1 MCGKLC
7 FSIIVICLAESA
19 VLGNPLSCHS
29 DNKSFYPYIGT
40 KTPYSYVYND
50 TGGTMTL
57 TNCEPTQV
65 WMLIRHGTRY
75 PGESTIAQILNLT
88 HIRDYIITNTVFETC
103 ASRYEK
109 MDLKNWKPYPE
120 LVPGKGKYLAI
131 QGEKDLASLAE
142 RIRAKLPMLFDWNV
156 TKSFKLYSNCTSWKS
171 RGINKEVKAFI
182 NGPEMTKVLA
192 NVSQRLG
199 LLNISKEDIFLF
211 YDACRF
217 ERTLDLDK
225 PSPWCYVFTDDE
237 MRVLEYEEDLFYYY
251 NSGPGEEIN
260 SQLGCYLIR
269 DMIDHF
275 TKLEVNGDEPKG
287 VFYFTHS
294 QMMTLFFTA
303 MGFAQNPVS
312 LTATNF
318 RDMDYRNWRISQL
331 VPFAANFAAVLHRC
345 NSSDAPF
352 KVAFYLNENPLTIE
366 GCKNGVCDWVQLKK
380 KLGAI
385 AANCSMEVCKK
396 KLSGDFHCIM
406 SALLVL
412 LVASFLASPSVHVL
426 ARDVDFCFADEDDP
440 YLYMATKTAYHFVHG
455 GKTRFQT
462 LPNCRPV
469 QIWMLAT
476 HGTRCPTV
484 QEIDKIV
491 SLTELKEQILQNHEE
506 RKEGHMCNRDLDN
519 LRRWRP
525 DEYLLP
531 QRAEILTPQGVED
544 MKLLARRLQ
553 SNFPELLQPNFH
565 NITAANYKFRA
576 TEARNSMSSF
586 MEGLF
591 GTTTVLPEES
601 SLNDTFLT
609 AYKTCGVWKNEENEG
624 SFENME
630 RSRFDTG
637 LEFQNLLRN
646 VSRRIGF
653 LYNISVD
660 RIDAMYDACRYQ
672 KAWSVTELSPWCAVF
687 SKEELRILE
696 YREDLDYYYKAGYG
710 RDINTRLGCPL
721 LHDMMRHFWNVARD
735 EMSGEP
741 AGIFYFSDII
751 SLQNLLTTMGIN
763 EDQARLTAYNYKEMA
778 RRQWRTS
785 IISSFAANLIA
796 VFYKC
801 HDVNNRNKVIFYL
814 GEKPVR
820 YDGCQVG
827 LCDWDFLKSKFGEL
841 ASNCKLD
848 VCWKANAAT
857 SSFPNSIAILLMCFI
872 VLVRLGYRQL

>member
-1 MCGKLC
+1 
-7 FSIIVICLAESA
+7 
-19 VLGNPLSCHS
+19 
-29 DNKSFYPYIGT
+29 
-40 KTPYSYVYND
+40 
-50 TGGTMTL
+50 
-57 TNCEPTQV
+57 
-65 WMLIRHGTRY
+65 
-75 PGESTIAQILNLT
+75 
-88 HIRDYIITNTVFETC
+88 
-103 ASRYEK
+103 
-109 MDLKNWKPYPE
+109 
-120 LVPGKGKYLAI
+120 
-131 QGEKDLASLAE
+131 
-142 RIRAKLPMLFDWNV
+142 
-156 TKSFKLYSNCTSWKS
+156 
-171 RGINKEVKAFI
+171 
-182 NGPEMTKVLA
+182 
-192 NVSQRLG
+192 
-199 LLNISKEDIFLF
+199 
-211 YDACRF
+211 
-217 ERTLDLDK
+217 
-225 PSPWCYVFTDDE
+225 
-237 MRVLEYEEDLFYYY
+237 
-251 NSGPGEEIN
+251 
-260 SQLGCYLIR
+260 
-269 DMIDHF
+269 
-275 TKLEVNGDEPKG
+275 
-287 VFYFTHS
+287 
-294 QMMTLFFTA
+294 
-303 MGFAQNPVS
+303 
-312 LTATNF
+312 
-318 RDMDYRNWRISQL
+318 
-331 VPFAANFAAVLHRC
+331 
-345 NSSDAPF
+345 
-352 KVAFYLNENPLTIE
+352 
-366 GCKNGVCDWVQLKK
+366 
-380 KLGAI
+380 
-385 AANCSMEVCKK
+385 
-396 KLSGDFHCIM
+396 M

-412 LVASFLASPSVHVL
+412 LIASFLASPSIHVL
-426 ARDVDFCFADEDDP
+426 ARDVDFCFADEDNP

-455 GKTRFQT
+455 GKIRFQT

-476 HGTRCPTV
+476 HGTRCPSI

-525 DEYLLP
+525 DEYLSP
-531 QRAEILTPQGVED
+531 QRAEVLTPQGVED

-553 SNFPELLQPNFH
+553 SNFPELLQPDFH

-576 TEARNSMSSF
+576 TETRNSMTSF

-591 GTTTVLPEES
+591 GSTTAVLPEES
-601 SLNDTFLT
+601 SLNDTLLT
-609 AYKTCGVWKNEENEG
+609 AYKTCSVWKNEENEG

-630 RSRFDTG
+630 RSRFDAG
-637 LEFQNLLRN
+637 PEFQNLLRN

-653 LYNISVD
+653 LYNISAD

-735 EMSGEP
+735 EMSDEP

-763 EDQARLTAYNYKEMA
+763 EDQAQLTAYNYKEMA

-814 GEKPVR
+814 GEKPIR

-827 LCDWDFLKSKFGEL
+827 LCDWELLKSKFGQL

-848 VCWKANAAT
+848 ICWKTNAAS
-857 SSFPNSIAILLMCFI
+857 SSFPNSIAILLVCFI
-872 VLVRLGYRQL
+872 VLVRLEYRQL